1 MLDAEKFKRLKE
13 INETYGYGSWTRW
26 KNDDP
31 KNKDVSFFDELEKS
45 GKLFDKLTDKV
56 MMLALNP
63 SGDDNG
69 AKPLL
74 WGNFRGGRYDQRILM
89 IVNPEQKI
97 DYKQKID
104 YVGCYITDLF
114 KEKIGSSSKDAEE
127 KIRKWEKEGILRE
140 KVEPFAKELNAIGLD
155 SLDKIIV
162 FGNQAFKWLKKIVKM
177 EILQPEVLDKSVS
190 IKHYSY
196 NWKKC
201 RSDDGYRREVI
212 NLIEEETSKIFK
224 VG

>member
-31 KNKDVSFFDELEKS
+31 KNKDVSFFDEMEKS

-89 IVNPEQKI
+89 IVNPE
-97 DYKQKID
+97 QKID